1 MRIWTF
7 ITVACVF
14 TAGVAALA
22 QEGFKDRSRRSPDAA
37 IAALGLTPEQVTS
50 LRDLRR
56 SQFREMRPIG
66 GEMKELGRQLWEEM
80 SKENPNP
87 SIAGQ
92 LLVDM
97 KASRDKIKT
106 LRKKFQDQAR
116 GLLDENQ
123 QAALTTLESG
133 RKMQKAIREA
143 TGLGLLSSP
152 HGLFRGK
159 SGPGGFGGR
168 GPGMRLF
175 DGRRSDGWHSD
186 RSAKAPF

>member
-14 TAGVAALA
+14 TAGIAALA
-22 QEGFKDRSRRSPDAA
+22 QEGFKGRSRRSPDAA
-37 IAALGLTPEQVTS
+37 IAALSLTPEQVSS

-92 LLVDM
+92 LLVEM
-97 KASRDKIKT
+97 KASRDKIKV
-106 LRKKFQDQAR
+106 LSGKFQDQAR

-123 QAALTTLESG
+123 QVALTTLESG
-133 RKMQKAIREA
+133 REMQKAIREA

-159 SGPGGFGGR
+159 PGL
-168 GPGMRLF
+168 GMRLF
-175 DGRRSDGWHSD
+175 DGRRSGGWHSD